1 MAQHDFVFV
10 YGAGISGQGVSQVLL
25 DQGEKVILYN
35 DEQKDLEQTFREDM
49 KKRGGKIVFSEDPR
63 PYLKKS
69 KLFIISPGIPFT
81 TDVVK
86 KPARRNSKSLVKQNM
101 QAASIKATGWAL
113 RERTARRQQRPL
125 FLGCLQ
131 RCRFR
136 RRLPATSAMPFPRNW
151 NTWDRNPMWRLN
163 CQVSSSRE

>member
-49 KKRGGKIVFSEDPR
+49 KKRGGEIVFSEDPR

-86 KPARRNSKSLVKQNM
+86 KAREEKLEIIGE
-101 QAASIKATGWAL
+101 AEYASRLYKGHWVGITG
-113 RERTARRQQRPL
+113 TN
-125 FLGCLQ
+125 GKTTTCL
-131 RCRFR
+131 
-136 RRLPATSAMPFPRNW
+136 LYTSPSPRDGLLSRMP
-151 NTWDRNPMWRLN
+151 
-163 CQVSSSRE
+163 SSA

>member
-86 KPARRNSKSLVKQNM
+86 KAREEKLEIIGE
-101 QAASIKATGWAL
+101 AEYA
-113 RERTARRQQRPL
+113 
-125 FLGCLQ
+125 CL
-131 RCRFR
+131 
-136 RRLPATSAMPFPRNW
+136 LYTSPSPR
-151 NTWDRNPMWRLN
+151 DRG
-163 CQVSSSRE
+163 